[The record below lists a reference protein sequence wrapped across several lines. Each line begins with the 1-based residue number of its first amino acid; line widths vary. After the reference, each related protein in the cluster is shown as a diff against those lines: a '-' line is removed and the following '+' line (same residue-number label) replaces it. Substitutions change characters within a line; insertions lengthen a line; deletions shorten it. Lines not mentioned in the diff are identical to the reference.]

1 MVVTSA
7 GSGGKYGRFHPPEAR
22 AVFWLI
28 IQDGDNKE
36 DLDEAGT
43 GWNETQ

>member
-1 MVVTSA
+1 MVLMSA

-28 IQDGDNKE
+28 LQTGDRKE
-36 DLDEAGT
+36 DLDETGT
-43 GWNETQ
+43 DWDKTQ